1 MAKHLSN
8 MEAFHQ
14 IINNNQL
21 VVVHVMRDHCS
32 VCHAVLPQIE
42 DIVASYP
49 NVKLICY
56 KSIRCQKSLQ
66 VNYRY
71 LLYPLI

>member
-32 VCHAVLPQIE
+32 VCHAVLQIE
-42 DIVASYP
+42 DIVASY
-49 NVKLICY
+49 LIQFCRH
-56 KSIRCQKSLQ
+56 KSIRCRSHC
-66 VNYRY
+66 R
-71 LLYPLI
+71 

>member
-21 VVVHVMRDHCS
+21 VVVHVMRIIVQCAMQCCS
-32 VCHAVLPQIE
+32 
-42 DIVASYP
+42 
-49 NVKLICY
+49 N
-56 KSIRCQKSLQ
+56 
-66 VNYRY
+66 
-71 LLYPLI
+71 

>member
-42 DIVASYP
+42 DIVASY
-49 NVKLICY
+49 LI
-56 KSIRCQKSLQ
+56 QNSLS
-66 VNYRY
+66 
-71 LLYPLI
+71 

>member
-21 VVVHVMRDHCS
+21 VVVRNAGSLFSVPCS
-32 VCHAVLPQIE
+32 V
-42 DIVASYP
+42 AS
-49 NVKLICY
+49 N
-56 KSIRCQKSLQ
+56 
-66 VNYRY
+66 
-71 LLYPLI
+71 